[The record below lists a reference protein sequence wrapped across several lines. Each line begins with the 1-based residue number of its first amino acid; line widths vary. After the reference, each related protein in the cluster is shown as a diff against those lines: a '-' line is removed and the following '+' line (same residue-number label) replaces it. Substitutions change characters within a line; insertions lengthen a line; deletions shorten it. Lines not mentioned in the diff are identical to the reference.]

1 MSKVKVLTCIECGK
15 EFTLTPEHEEWFLDK
30 GLKLPK
36 RCSECRNKKR
46 SQRGMKESGNPEAV

>member
-1 MSKVKVLTCIECGK
+1 MAKVKVLTCIECGK
-15 EFTLTPEHEEWFLDK
+15 EFILTPEHEKWFLDK

-36 RCSECRNKKR
+36 RCFGCRNKKR